1 MKQIVEC
8 IPNFSEGRRP
18 EIIAQ
23 IIEAAKSAGVLILD
37 ASSDADHNRTVLSF
51 AGTPSQVEEA
61 AFLAIKMAA
70 SLIDLDQ
77 HQGEHPRM
85 GATDVVPFVPIS
97 GVSLAECVAI
107 AKRLG
112 ARVGSELSIP
122 VYLYEAAATRPERT
136 NLENVR
142 RGQYEGIKV
151 EIETKPERFPDF
163 GPAKMGSAGATVIG
177 ARTALVAFNV
187 YLTTS
192 DVTIA
197 KQIAKAMRHSSGGF
211 RYLKAA
217 GFLVDGVAQ
226 VSMNLTDFTQTPI
239 ARVVETI
246 RREAQR
252 YGVGI
257 HHSELVGLIPQDAL
271 VDAAVWYT
279 QLDQFS
285 KDQILEQ
292 RLGNTDEAPTEA
304 AIAVDSNGEDFIQK
318 LAATTP
324 TPGGGSAGA
333 YAGAMAAGLVSM
345 VAGSTIGKKKYFE
358 VEAEMNLTLGES
370 ESLRKELFAGVSE
383 DSAAFDVVMNAYKLP
398 KDSPETEAVREF
410 EIEKATLNA
419 AIIPLGAAKKAIRV
433 MELAINMMLHGNVNA
448 ISDAASAVA
457 LGNAAVTS
465 SALNV
470 RINVNGLKDKTA
482 GQALLVEISGIEQ
495 KARILIDAVQP
506 ILKDRAGF

>member
-1 MKQIVEC
+1 
-8 IPNFSEGRRP
+8 
-18 EIIAQ
+18 
-23 IIEAAKSAGVLILD
+23 
-37 ASSDADHNRTVLSF
+37 
-51 AGTPSQVEEA
+51 
-61 AFLAIKMAA
+61 
-70 SLIDLDQ
+70 
-77 HQGEHPRM
+77 
-85 GATDVVPFVPIS
+85 
-97 GVSLAECVAI
+97 
-107 AKRLG
+107 
-112 ARVGSELSIP
+112 
-122 VYLYEAAATRPERT
+122 
-136 NLENVR
+136 
-142 RGQYEGIKV
+142 
-151 EIETKPERFPDF
+151 
-163 GPAKMGSAGATVIG
+163 
-177 ARTALVAFNV
+177 
-187 YLTTS
+187 
-192 DVTIA
+192 
-197 KQIAKAMRHSSGGF
+197 
-211 RYLKAA
+211 
-217 GFLVDGVAQ
+217 
-226 VSMNLTDFTQTPI
+226 MNLTDFSQTPI

-252 YGVGI
+252 YGIGI

-285 KDQILEQ
+285 NDQILEH
-292 RLGNTDEAPTEA
+292 RLGNTDDAPTEA
-304 AIAVDSNGEDFIQK
+304 KIAFDSNGEDFIQK

-345 VAGSTIGKKKYFE
+345 VAGSTLGKKKYIE

-383 DSAAFDVVMNAYKLP
+383 DSSAFDVVMKAYKLP
-398 KDSPETEAVREF
+398 KDSPEAEAVREF
-410 EIEKATLNA
+410 EIENGTLNA

-470 RINVNGLKDKTA
+470 RINVNALKDKTA
-482 GQALLVEISGIEQ
+482 GQALLVEVSGIEQ
-495 KARILIDAVQP
+495 KARILSDAVQP

>member
-97 GVSLAECVAI
+97 GVSLAECVSI

-122 VYLYEAAATRPERT
+122 VYLYEAAATSPERT

-292 RLGNTDEAPTEA
+292 RLGNTDEAP

-495 KARILIDAVQP
+495 KTRILIDAVQP

>member
-23 IIEAAKSAGVLILD
+23 IVEAAKSAGVLILD
-37 ASSDADHNRTVLSF
+37 SSSDADHNRTVLSF

-70 SLIDLDQ
+70 SLIDLGQ

-292 RLGNTDEAPTEA
+292 RLGNTDEAP

-345 VAGSTIGKKKYFE
+345 VAGSTLGKKKYFE